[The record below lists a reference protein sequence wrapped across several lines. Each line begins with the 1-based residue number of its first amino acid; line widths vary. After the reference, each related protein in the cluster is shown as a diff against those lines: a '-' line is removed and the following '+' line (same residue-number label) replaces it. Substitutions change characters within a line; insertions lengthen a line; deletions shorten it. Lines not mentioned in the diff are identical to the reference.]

1 MSRLTSGP
9 GGPGGPGTY
18 MYLSSCSSIYD
29 TNPGGPG
36 GPMSPL
42 SPWAKYQQKIKL
54 LNTSKII
61 SHHFLIINI
70 CFLKFASH
78 KRNRCYT

>member
-1 MSRLTSGP
+1 MCRLTSGP

-42 SPWAKYQQKIKL
+42 SPWAKHQQRIKL
-54 LNTSKII
+54 LSISEIICHRCLITSTCYVKFI
-61 SHHFLIINI
+61 S
-70 CFLKFASH
+70 
-78 KRNRCYT
+78 